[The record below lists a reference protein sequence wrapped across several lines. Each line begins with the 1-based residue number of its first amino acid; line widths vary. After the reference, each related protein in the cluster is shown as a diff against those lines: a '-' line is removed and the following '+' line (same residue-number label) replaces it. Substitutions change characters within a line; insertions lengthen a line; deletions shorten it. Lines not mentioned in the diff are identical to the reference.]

1 MKISLPEDYTEIS
14 VQQYK
19 DLCAEYERHEEA
31 FHAQR
36 RAIEILSGLER
47 DTLADAAW
55 EDIENASTKMNWL
68 LSEPDPFVSNTKV
81 KHKVKIDGVEY
92 GFIPDWTRLTV
103 GEYADLETMCNKG
116 MFEYLEKIMSVMYR
130 PITRTKNGMYEI
142 ERYEPSEDREAAMLK
157 CPIDVVVGAV
167 VFFCDIAEVLS
178 TTMQPYLTNG
188 QKLPKKG
195 KRIKYTPNGDGMA

>member
-19 DLCAEYERHEEA
+19 DLWAEYERHEEA
-31 FHAQR
+31 FHAHR
-36 RAIEILSGLER
+36 RAIEILSGLKR

-55 EDIENASTKMNWL
+55 EDIEAASTKMNWL

-81 KHKVKIDGVEY
+81 KDKVKIEGVEY

-130 PITRTKNGMYEI
+130 PITRTKDGMYEI
-142 ERYEPSEDREAAMLK
+142 ERYEPSKDREEVMLK
-157 CPIDVVVGAV
+157 CPMDVVVGAV

-178 TTMQPYLTNG
+178 TTMQPYLTND

-195 KRIKYTPNGDGMA
+195 KRIKYIPNGVGTA